1 MEDIKSLLTNTLN
14 PQARLMQETRGLVTK
29 WDKTGLLEG
38 IKSDIEKSNMAI
50 LLENQA
56 KQLIEEASAT
66 GTSANSE
73 QWAGVALPLVRRVF
87 AEFAAK
93 EFVSVQPM
101 NLPSGLVFYLDF
113 KYGSGHGSSPADKSG
128 SYYQSLFGGTGI
140 KLGSTDQAS
149 GGLYGAGKF
158 GYTINDKI
166 TNPNISFTVNTS
178 SLEDINWLEN
188 YYTQTA
194 ASGSVAGIVNSISSS
209 FVAGDIV
216 TFTTTN
222 FNSASLALGN
232 PFDPLAVRSFVPII
246 GAGFIG
252 YTFVTGSSVGSSN
265 IYYPSFT
272 KWNSTT
278 GEVQFVTQLT
288 TNLTASVTGITGSVV
303 YSVQPQ
309 PQDRG
314 DFEDNIQNSNA
325 GAGSDNGFLYP
336 TGKYSATGQTGQL
349 GLNNDIGIPEVNL
362 QLNSEPIVAKTRKLK
377 AVWTPELAQDLNAY
391 HSIDAEAELTALLSE
406 YVSMEIDLEILDML
420 ITQAPGINIQRWS
433 AQVNTE
439 IVPNGLGGYT
449 AVQTTTAGTGG
460 YYTKATWYQTLGN
473 KIQKVSNSIHQLT
486 LRGGANFM
494 VISPSV
500 ATILESIPGFV
511 VNTDGDQAK
520 FAMGV
525 SRVGSFASRF
535 QVYKNPYMTDNVIL
549 MGFRG
554 NNFLETGAVYAPYI
568 PLVQTPLVY
577 DPVNFTPRRGVMTR
591 YAKKIVRPEFY
602 GKILIANLETV

>member
-1 MEDIKSLLTNTLN
+1 MENIKSLLSSALN

-38 IKSDIEKSNMAI
+38 LKNDTEKSNMAV

-56 KQLIEEASAT
+56 KQLIEEATST

-113 KYGSGHGSSPADKSG
+113 KYGTDSARQIRDGRLAGSLS
-128 SYYQSLFGGTGI
+128 QSLFGGTGK
-140 KLGSTDQAS
+140 KLGSTDDRV

-158 GYTINDKI
+158 AYTINDKFI
-166 TNPNISFTVNTS
+166 TGVGISVAAATF
-178 SLEDINWLEN
+178 EDINWLNN

-194 ASGSVAGIVNSISSS
+194 KSGSSDTIVNSISASYA
-209 FVAGDIV
+209 AGQL
-216 TFTTTN
+216 FTLQTTN
-222 FNSASLALGN
+222 LVTLTSADGN
-232 PFDPLAVRSFVPII
+232 VFDLNAIRSFVPSPD
-246 GAGFIG
+246 ADWSSS
-252 YTFVTGSSVGSSN
+252 TTPFVC
-265 IYYPSFT
+265 YFPSFT
-272 KWNSTT
+272 KEVTT
-278 GEVQFVTQLT
+278 GTLSSEVQFVVS
-288 TNLTASVTGITGSVV
+288 ASNTPSSSYHLRVD
-303 YSVQPQ
+303 YSVQPNDH
-309 PQDRG
+309 DRG
-314 DFEDNIQNSNA
+314 DFEDNPTLTDSGFVNTPGRST
-325 GAGSDNGFLYP
+325 SD
-336 TGKYSATGQTGQL
+336 T
-349 GLNNDIGIPEVNL
+349 GLNKDIGIPEVNL
-362 QLNSEPIVAKTRKLK
+362 ELKSEPIVAKTRKLK

-420 ITQAPGINIQRWS
+420 IVNVPALTTERWS
-433 AQVNTE
+433 AKINRE
-439 IVPNGLGGYT
+439 IVPSGT
-449 AVQTTTAGTGG
+449 SWAAVDTTVAGTGG

-473 KIQKVSNSIHQLT
+473 KIQKVSNRIHQLT

-494 VISPSV
+494 VVSPDV
-500 ATILESIPGFV
+500 ATILESIPGYV

-525 SRVGSFASRF
+525 SRVGSFANRF

-602 GKILIANLETV
+602 GKVLVADLDTV